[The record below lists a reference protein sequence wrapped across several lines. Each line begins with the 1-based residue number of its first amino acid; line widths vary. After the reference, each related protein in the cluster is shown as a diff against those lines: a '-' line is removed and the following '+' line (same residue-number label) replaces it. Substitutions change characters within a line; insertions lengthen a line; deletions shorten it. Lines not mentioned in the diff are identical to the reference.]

1 MSRKKYVITTLD
13 NYATAV
19 IFEEDKPTLINMY
32 DKEEEALLGNVYIGR
47 VKDVVKNINSAF
59 VQIDKDR
66 VCYYSLTDN
75 THHNFLNRKNTDKVC
90 QGDLMLVQVSKEA
103 VKSKVPSLTSDISIT
118 GNYVVMSFDGR
129 GQVAVS
135 AKIKDE
141 AFRSSIHE
149 KLIPLVKEAGKRIS
163 LVVRTAAYTADI
175 ADVLKEADSMAQL
188 EAEINTKS
196 TSRPAFTCL
205 YKKEDAYI
213 ADLRECKLTEEDI
226 IITDEPEILDN
237 IIRFLPGYRCII
249 RLYDDKL
256 LPLYKCYDFEKIIRE
271 AVNPHVWLKSGAY
284 LIIEP
289 TEALTV
295 IDVNTGKFDG
305 NKKNREDTFLKINME
320 AATEICRQLKL
331 RNISGIVI
339 VDFINMESEE
349 NNALLIN
356 HINEELAKDNVPA
369 FYIEMTKLGLVEIT
383 RKKIKRPLHEVLK
396 KFTHI

>member
-13 NYATAV
+13 NYTTAV
-19 IFEEDKPTLINMY
+19 IFEEDKPALINMY

-149 KLIPLVKEAGKRIS
+149 KLIPLVKETGKRIS

-188 EAEINTKS
+188 EAEMNTKS

-213 ADLRECKLTEEDI
+213 ADLRECKLTQEDI

-237 IIRFLPGYRCII
+237 IIRFLPEYRCII

-305 NKKNREDTFLKINME
+305 NKKNREDTFFKINME

>member
-1 MSRKKYVITTLD
+1 MSTKKYIITTLD
-13 NYATAV
+13 NYTTAV
-19 IFEEDKPTLINMY
+19 IFEEDKPELINMY

-103 VKSKVPSLTSDISIT
+103 IKSKVPSLTSDISIT
-118 GNYVVMSFDGR
+118 GNYVVMSFDGK
-129 GQVAVS
+129 GKVAVS
-135 AKIKDE
+135 SKIKDE
-141 AFRSSIHE
+141 DFRRSIHE
-149 KLIPLVKEAGKRIS
+149 KLIPLVKEAERRIS
-163 LVVRTAAYTADI
+163 FVVRTAAYNADI
-175 ADVLKEADSMAQL
+175 SAVLDEACHMVKL
-188 EAEINTKS
+188 EAEINTKAF
-196 TSRPAFTCL
+196 SRPAFTCL

-213 ADLRECKLTEEDI
+213 SDLRECKLTNEDI
-226 IITDEPEILDN
+226 IITDKPEILDN
-237 IIRFLPGYRCII
+237 ILRLLPAYGNVV

-271 AVNPHVWLKSGAY
+271 ALNPHVWLKSGAY

-305 NKKNREDTFLKINME
+305 NRKNREDTFLKINME
-320 AATEICRQLKL
+320 AATEICRQLRL

-339 VDFINMESEE
+339 IDFINMESEE
-349 NNALLIN
+349 NNALLIE
-356 HINEELAKDNVPA
+356 HIKAELANDNVPA
-369 FYIEMTKLGLVEIT
+369 YFIEMTKLGLVEIT

>member
-13 NYATAV
+13 NYTTAI
-19 IFEEDKPTLINMY
+19 IFEEDKPALINMY

-118 GNYVVMSFDGR
+118 GNYVVMSFDGK

-135 AKIKDE
+135 SKIKDE
-141 AFRSSIHE
+141 AFKSSIHE
-149 KLIPLVKEAGKRIS
+149 KLSPLVKEAGKRIS
-163 LVVRTAAYTADI
+163 FVVRTAAYTADI
-175 ADVLKEADSMAQL
+175 SHVLEEAESMVQL
-188 EAEINTKS
+188 EAEINIKS

-213 ADLRECKLTEEDI
+213 ADLRECKFTNEDI

-237 IIRFLPGYRCII
+237 IIRFLPGYGSIM

-256 LPLYKCYDFEKIIRE
+256 LPLYKCYDFEKTIRE
-271 AVNPHVWLKSGAY
+271 ALNPHVWLKSGAY

-320 AATEICRQLKL
+320 AATEICRQLRL

-356 HINEELAKDNVPA
+356 HIKEELAMDNVPA

>member
-13 NYATAV
+13 NYTTAV
-19 IFEEDKPTLINMY
+19 IFEEDKPALINMY

-149 KLIPLVKEAGKRIS
+149 KLIPLVKETGKRIS

-188 EAEINTKS
+188 EAEMNTKS

-213 ADLRECKLTEEDI
+213 ADLRECKLTQEDI

-237 IIRFLPGYRCII
+237 IIRFLPEYRCII

-305 NKKNREDTFLKINME
+305 NKKNREDTFFKINME
-320 AATEICRQLKL
+320 AATEICRQLKV

>member
-13 NYATAV
+13 NYTTAV
-19 IFEEDKPTLINMY
+19 IFEEGKPTLINMY

>member
-13 NYATAV
+13 NYTTAV
-19 IFEEDKPTLINMY
+19 IFEEGKPTLINMY

-141 AFRSSIHE
+141 AFKSSIHE
-149 KLIPLVKEAGKRIS
+149 KLIPLVKETGKRIS

-188 EAEINTKS
+188 EAEMNTKS

-213 ADLRECKLTEEDI
+213 ADLRECKLTKEDI

-237 IIRFLPGYRCII
+237 IIRFLPEYRCII

-305 NKKNREDTFLKINME
+305 NKKNREDTFFKINME

>member
-13 NYATAV
+13 NYTTAV
-19 IFEEDKPTLINMY
+19 IFEEDKPALINMY

-149 KLIPLVKEAGKRIS
+149 KLIPLVKETGKRIS

-175 ADVLKEADSMAQL
+175 ADVLKEADSMA
-188 EAEINTKS
+188 
-196 TSRPAFTCL
+196 
-205 YKKEDAYI
+205 
-213 ADLRECKLTEEDI
+213 
-226 IITDEPEILDN
+226 
-237 IIRFLPGYRCII
+237 
-249 RLYDDKL
+249 
-256 LPLYKCYDFEKIIRE
+256 
-271 AVNPHVWLKSGAY
+271 
-284 LIIEP
+284 
-289 TEALTV
+289 
-295 IDVNTGKFDG
+295 
-305 NKKNREDTFLKINME
+305 
-320 AATEICRQLKL
+320 
-331 RNISGIVI
+331 
-339 VDFINMESEE
+339 
-349 NNALLIN
+349 
-356 HINEELAKDNVPA
+356 
-369 FYIEMTKLGLVEIT
+369 
-383 RKKIKRPLHEVLK
+383 
-396 KFTHI
+396 

>member
-13 NYATAV
+13 NYTTAV
-19 IFEEDKPTLINMY
+19 IFEEDKPALINMY

-188 EAEINTKS
+188 EAEMNTKS

-213 ADLRECKLTEEDI
+213 ADLRECKLTQEDI

-305 NKKNREDTFLKINME
+305 NKKNREDTFFKINME